1 MQNRDNLTIVGLTWS
16 RGTSGHRAAILRSE
30 NTTMNGTRGKCRC
43 RRIALRLKAGG
54 SLARRVRRMPKPNP
68 RRSRWPGRSAGCR
81 PVPRNR
87 ARQKA
92 RQPASPR
99 PRTRSSNPVPSSR
112 QSVSRGISPSCIEKR
127 AVAAACAGPARWHG
141 RQRHARPVNITPIA
155 GNVSVEPH
163 SSTAMPPAR
172 FGDSEDTGPQQAR
185 CS

>member
-92 RQPASPR
+92 RQSASPR
-99 PRTRSSNPVPSSR
+99 PRTGSSNPPPSSGESANFR
-112 QSVSRGISPSCIEKR
+112 SLSGKRYPSRAQLLASREKEHRDRRLVGSANSCRLVGGPLSSPS
-127 AVAAACAGPARWHG
+127 
-141 RQRHARPVNITPIA
+141 Q
-155 GNVSVEPH
+155 
-163 SSTAMPPAR
+163 
-172 FGDSEDTGPQQAR
+172 
-185 CS
+185 